1 MNEYDMTWDEM
12 TLYSIALQH
21 ITLHDICMYIY
32 IHLCISLKI
41 QLPSYLFL
49 NTFPIPKL
57 AVKTSEV

>member
-32 IHLCISLKI
+32 RYFIHDEISKSKNDNVSWNVSNVI
-41 QLPSYLFL
+41 AHMAP
-49 NTFPIPKL
+49 P
-57 AVKTSEV
+57 